1 MVEVLGWV
9 STILVLIGF
18 YLNAIDYKKLAM
30 LGWLMGDAGWICYDF
45 MIDNYS
51 HFTLSFIII
60 LINAFGFYRLQK
72 NK

>member
-1 MVEVLGWV
+1 MVEILGWV

-18 YLNAIDYKKLAM
+18 YLNAIEYKKLAM
-30 LGWLMGDAGWICYDF
+30 IGWVMGDLGWISYDF

-51 HFTLSFIII
+51 HFTLSLIII
-60 LINAFGFYRLQK
+60 IINVYGFKRLLK